1 MRTAADV
8 ILAFVAI
15 YPIVTAAIWI
25 AGGFVFSVTRERNA
39 PPLPSTEDLPR
50 VSVLIPAYNEEAD
63 IAAAVRAALAV
74 DYPDFEVLVLDD
86 GSTDATAER
95 ARRAAGSDSR
105 LTVIGEAQNRGK
117 AATLNLGALAATGVY
132 LVFQDADAT
141 IHPLALRA
149 LVATLEA
156 NPRAAAV
163 AGDPRVTNRG
173 SLLAELQTLEFA
185 AIIGLI
191 RRTEAVGA
199 RVGVVA
205 GVIGIFRREAFRAV
219 GGFDRRMA
227 TEDIE
232 LTYRLLLAGWYTTY
246 EPRALVG
253 MRVPTNLR
261 ALWRQRRR
269 WARGQ
274 GEVLHVHG
282 PTLARWRNRHLWS
295 IFAEPL
301 ISLVWIILFAL
312 IFVTTA
318 IRMSLGDVPPI
329 LTYLPEWGV
338 AVGAITTIQFL
349 SALLIEWRYD
359 REAPAALL
367 LGPLYPACYWLLN
380 ALAALT
386 SELPAVCAGPRDVPV
401 HWDTRRVSSEDG
413 DGGDVGTRAR
423 SGQAAA
429 HRPVERV

>member
-8 ILAFVAI
+8 ILAFVAL

-25 AGGFVFSVTRERNA
+25 AGGLVFSVAQERRA
-39 PPLPSTEDLPR
+39 PALPSTEGLPR
-50 VSVLIPAYNEEAD
+50 VSILIPAYNEEAD

-74 DYPDFEVLVLDD
+74 DYPDFEVIVLDD

-95 ARRAAGSDSR
+95 ARLAGGGDDR
-105 LTVIGEAQNRGK
+105 LSVIAEGQNRGK
-117 AATLNLGALAATGVY
+117 AATLNLGALAATGAY
-132 LVFQDADAT
+132 LVMQDADAT
-141 IHPLALRA
+141 LHPLALRA
-149 LVATLEA
+149 LVASLEP
-156 NPRAAAV
+156 NPRVAAV

-232 LTYRLLLAGWYTTY
+232 LTYRLLLAGWYTAY

-253 MRVPTNLR
+253 MRVPTSLR

-295 IFAEPL
+295 VFAEPL
-301 ISLVWIILFAL
+301 VSLAWVVLFAL
-312 IFVTTA
+312 IAVTT
-318 IRMSLGDVPPI
+318 ITRMALGDVPPI

-338 AVGAITTIQFL
+338 AVGAITTIQFC
-349 SALLIEWRYD
+349 SALLIERRYD
-359 REAPAALL
+359 RDAPTALL
-367 LGPLYPACYWLLN
+367 LGPLYPACYWLVN

-386 SELPAVCAGPRDVPV
+386 SELPAICFGPRETPV
-401 HWDTRRVSSEDG
+401 HWDTGRISAPDLDPADG
-413 DGGDVGTRAR
+413 QGVPGREHEAARLPHERA
-423 SGQAAA
+423 
-429 HRPVERV
+429 

>member
-8 ILAFVAI
+8 VLAFVAI

-50 VSVLIPAYNEEAD
+50 VSILIPAYNEEAD

-74 DYPDFEVLVLDD
+74 DYPDFEVIVLDD

-105 LTVIGEAQNRGK
+105 LTVIEEAQNRGK

-156 NPRAAAV
+156 NPGVAAV

-232 LTYRLLLAGWYTTY
+232 LTYRFLLAGWYTTY

-295 IFAEPL
+295 VFAEPL
-301 ISLVWIILFAL
+301 VSLAWVILFTL
-312 IFVTTA
+312 IGVTTV

-338 AVGAITTIQFL
+338 AVGAITTVQFL
-349 SALLIEWRYD
+349 SALLIERRYD
-359 REAPAALL
+359 RDAPTALL
-367 LGPLYPACYWLLN
+367 LGPLYPACYWLVN

-386 SELPAVCAGPRDVPV
+386 SELPAVCFGPRDSPV
-401 HWDTRRVSSEDG
+401 HWDTGRISLQDDDHADDQGGLRREHETAHLS
-413 DGGDVGTRAR
+413 RHR
-423 SGQAAA
+423 S
-429 HRPVERV
+429 